1 MYQLY
6 INDKTLE
13 LKVSKLSATF
23 MDQTKAIEF
32 LKNTPYDIYYY
43 NENYRFCSK
52 RAPLVELAITIREGW
67 LRQALNMVQK
77 IEEIKI

>member
-13 LKVSKLSATF
+13 LKVSKLSKSFTRY
-23 MDQTKAIEF
+23 TKLVEY
-32 LKNTPYDIYYY
+32 LKSTPYDIYCY
-43 NENYRFCSK
+43 NDNYRFCGN
-52 RAPLVELAITIREGW
+52 RAPLVELARTIRDGW
-67 LRQALNMVQK
+67 LVQARNTVQK